1 MQREGKPSAAD
12 ALIAALHISERKRA
26 NDKCGGQTL
35 HALHAK
41 KDAEK
46 AFNCFSKTFL
56 NSAKRLEE
64 KANSVQILKAS
75 LLLHPA
81 KAPARQPRRLRVLC
95 GEERFQLVHQVR
107 GESGSQ
113 LGLVHPPPV
122 RTGRAPGLGGAMEA
136 AGEEVEF
143 TSFSHKWR
151 LYSVISFV
159 NCDVCVSTWFRCSR
173 SSPP

>member
-35 HALHAK
+35 HALHDK

-46 AFNCFSKTFL
+46 TFKSLSKTFF

-81 KAPARQPRRLRVLC
+81 KAPAR
-95 GEERFQLVHQVR
+95 
-107 GESGSQ
+107 
-113 LGLVHPPPV
+113 
-122 RTGRAPGLGGAMEA
+122 
-136 AGEEVEF
+136 
-143 TSFSHKWR
+143 
-151 LYSVISFV
+151 
-159 NCDVCVSTWFRCSR
+159 
-173 SSPP
+173 